1 LCYSLKEE
9 GLFVRID
16 KMKKKIP
23 ILLFLR
29 ILGFSNKKVIHTLK
43 EFSFL
48 EKLGIFPFFSF
59 EELLLELKG
68 FLGVNKLGLLCID
81 FLLYV

>member
-1 LCYSLKEE
+1 MKEE

-29 ILGFSNKKVIHTLK
+29 ILGFSNKKVIYTLK

-48 EKLGIFPFFSF
+48 EKLGCFPFFGF

-68 FLGVNKLGLLCID
+68 FLGVNKLGLLCIK
-81 FLLYV
+81 LLSY